1 MEYTFLYDSPIGPIT
16 LTFDGEALT
25 GLRFGK
31 TDDDS
36 VNPPPTKVHRWLD
49 LYFSGRQPDFLPPI
63 KLIGTD
69 FQRRVWQDLL
79 EIPFGQTISYGEL
92 ARRIGCRSAQ
102 AVGQAVG
109 KNPIAIIV
117 PCHRVIGGDGSLTG
131 YAYGLERKRYLLAL
145 ESKSP
150 ALLSSLP
157 RDNEATWW
165 LS

>member
-63 KLIGTD
+63 KLFGTD
-69 FQRRVWQDLL
+69 FQRRVWQALL
-79 EIPFGQTISYGEL
+79 EIPFGQTIAYGDL

-117 PCHRVIGGDGSLTG
+117 PCHRVIGSDASPTG
-131 YAYGLERKRYLLAL
+131 YAYGIEKKRYLLQL
-145 ESKSP
+145 ESGHRLTV
-150 ALLSSLP
+150 AG
-157 RDNEATWW
+157 
-165 LS
+165 

>member
-1 MEYTFLYDSPIGPIT
+1 MTNTFLYDSPIGPIT

-31 TDDDS
+31 AADDRVS
-36 VNPPPTKVHRWLD
+36 PLPTKVHHWLD

-63 KLIGTD
+63 KLFGTD
-69 FQRRVWQDLL
+69 FQRRVWQALL
-79 EIPFGQTISYGEL
+79 EIPFGQTIAYGDL

-117 PCHRVIGGDGSLTG
+117 PCHRVIGSDGSLTG
-131 YAYGLERKRYLLAL
+131 YAYGIEKKRYLLQL
-145 ESKSP
+145 ESGHRLTV
-150 ALLSSLP
+150 AG
-157 RDNEATWW
+157 
-165 LS
+165 

>member
-1 MEYTFLYDSPIGPIT
+1 MTNTALYDSPIGPIT

-31 TDDDS
+31 AADDRVS
-36 VNPPPTKVHRWLD
+36 PLPTKVHRWLD

-63 KLIGTD
+63 KLFGTD
-69 FQRRVWQDLL
+69 FQRRVWQALL
-79 EIPFGQTISYGEL
+79 EIPYGQTIAYGDL

-117 PCHRVIGGDGSLTG
+117 PCHRVIGSDGSLTG
-131 YAYGLERKRYLLAL
+131 YAYGIEKKRYLLQL
-145 ESKSP
+145 ESGHRLTV
-150 ALLSSLP
+150 AG
-157 RDNEATWW
+157 
-165 LS
+165 

>member
-1 MEYTFLYDSPIGPIT
+1 MTNTALYDSPIGPIT

-63 KLIGTD
+63 KLFGTD
-69 FQRRVWQDLL
+69 FQRRVWQALL
-79 EIPFGQTISYGEL
+79 EIPYGQTIAYGDL
-92 ARRIGCRSAQ
+92 ARRTGCRSAQ

-117 PCHRVIGGDGSLTG
+117 PCHRVIGSDASLTG
-131 YAYGLERKRYLLAL
+131 YAYGIEKKRYLLQL
-145 ESKSP
+145 ESGHRLTV
-150 ALLSSLP
+150 AG
-157 RDNEATWW
+157 
-165 LS
+165 

>member
-36 VNPPPTKVHRWLD
+36 VNPPPTKVHHWLD
-49 LYFSGRQPDFLPPI
+49 IYFSGRQPDFLPPI
-63 KLIGTD
+63 KLFGTD
-69 FQRRVWQDLL
+69 FQRRVWQALL
-79 EIPFGQTISYGEL
+79 EIPFGQTIAYGDL

-117 PCHRVIGGDGSLTG
+117 PCHRVIGSDASLTG
-131 YAYGLERKRYLLAL
+131 YAYGIEKKRYLLQL
-145 ESKSP
+145 ESGHRLTV
-150 ALLSSLP
+150 AG
-157 RDNEATWW
+157 
-165 LS
+165 

>member
-63 KLIGTD
+63 KLFGTD
-69 FQRRVWQDLL
+69 FQRRVWQALL
-79 EIPFGQTISYGEL
+79 EIPFGQTISYGKL

-117 PCHRVIGGDGSLTG
+117 PCHRVIGSDASPTG
-131 YAYGLERKRYLLAL
+131 YAYGIEKKRYLLQL
-145 ESKSP
+145 ESGHRLTV
-150 ALLSSLP
+150 AG
-157 RDNEATWW
+157 
-165 LS
+165 